1 MIKYIITLFA
11 SLLMAAIVEAA
22 PGYCHECSCNRFDRD
37 YYNDH
42 GSEWYCKCGHSWN
55 HHNFANRPSF
65 AGNIF
70 PMPEEDVGP
79 TPEEDVSPTPNRK
92 NGVQLVAGLG
102 FAAVV
107 IIVIGLFVI
116 SRRKIPGPNVL
127 SVFIGLV
134 CGAAAIYLLVTAHG
148 IWKSTGI
155 ALAYLA
161 QQLIRTGHP

>member
-42 GSEWYCKCGHSWN
+42 GSEWYCKCGHSWDR
-55 HHNFANRPSF
+55 HNFANRPSF
-65 AGNIF
+65 G
-70 PMPEEDVGP
+70 GG
-79 TPEEDVSPTPNRK
+79 VSLASKRRK
-92 NGVQLVAGLG
+92 DSQLLVGLG
-102 FAAVV
+102 VAAVI
-107 IIVIGLFVI
+107 IIVVGLCVI
-116 SRRKIPGPNVL
+116 SRRKTTGPGVL
-127 SVFIGLV
+127 SVLVGLV
-134 CGAAAIYLLVTAHG
+134 CAAAAVYLLFAAHG

-161 QQLIRTGHP
+161 QKLFCTGRP